1 MIARLA
7 LIGVVA
13 MLLPLEAARGSRS
26 GGGPP
31 SLAVNESR
39 ASAGLAEA
47 ARKSRSGGGPP
58 PRAVNESRA
67 SAFAEAPAD
76 SPKPWRRRSARQA
89 SAPQTPLFRSESE
102 LVTVDVVVADKHGDP
117 VRDLAA
123 SDFTIAEDGR
133 PQTVQFFQPVVTT
146 GEAPR
151 AGQRVEGKYGY
162 STNVG
167 AEARPERSFVIFFDD
182 VHLTHEQG
190 ERARTAVQ
198 RFLEQETEAGDLVS
212 LVAPARGLRWHARLP
227 DGRAELI
234 KVLASLH
241 GSVPPEI
248 AQERISDYEA
258 YRIHVMQDEQ
268 MAERV
273 GRRFSNYHV
282 FGRDQVNP
290 QRDEGPRPERKGG
303 TAGLIEPLV
312 HARAA
317 EAYTRAAAQNRV
329 TLGALTSTIE
339 SMTSVRGRK
348 SIILMSPGFIL
359 DQELVLFRQ
368 VQDAAR
374 RANIAMYLVDARGLE
389 VQSVFGS
396 AQFGSPLDSRD
407 VGAANADAAL
417 EAEGAVSL
425 AESSGGFAV
434 QNNNDLAAGLRRI
447 GRESR
452 VYYLLGYMP
461 ADVRADGK
469 FRRITVRVGRPDV
482 QVRARKGYYA
492 AGAPSRSG
500 DAPAATDA
508 LETALQSPYD
518 LAALPVRAEAYV
530 FGNVNETDTSVLL
543 AAETDL
549 RAFQLKP
556 NAGVLTDVL
565 DLRLLVTDPATG
577 ETKRYERTVEM
588 NLQAHVPRVETSAW
602 YPLSQPFELAPGRYQ
617 ARLAVRDRN
626 SGRVGS
632 VTHDFEVPA
641 RKGMSL
647 STLIVT
653 DTIETPAP
661 GLEGPP
667 KPVLIVRR
675 LLTAGATLYYQ
686 FSVFDAGRTSS
697 GETRVKAGH
706 VVRRADGSVV
716 KELKP
721 TPLLSA
727 SRGMSRFAGVSL
739 AGMPAGDYEL
749 IVNVTDEVRGE
760 TVTVHEPFALAGA
773 QWPF

>member
-1 MIARLA
+1 M
-7 LIGVVA
+7 
-13 MLLPLEAARGSRS
+13 
-26 GGGPP
+26 
-31 SLAVNESR
+31 
-39 ASAGLAEA
+39 
-47 ARKSRSGGGPP
+47 
-58 PRAVNESRA
+58 
-67 SAFAEAPAD
+67 
-76 SPKPWRRRSARQA
+76 ARQA
-89 SAPQTPLFRSESE
+89 QTPPFRSESE

-133 PQTVQFFQPVVTT
+133 PQTVQFFQTVATT
-146 GEAPR
+146 GEAPQSGR
-151 AGQRVEGKYGY
+151 SVERSHGY

-167 AEARPERSFVIFFDD
+167 AQARPERSFVIFFDD
-182 VHLTHEQG
+182 VHLTHDQG
-190 ERARTAVQ
+190 ERAKTAVD

-241 GSVPPEI
+241 GSVPLDV

-282 FGRDQVNP
+282 FGRDQVNT
-290 QRDEGPRPERKGG
+290 QQDQGPRPERKGG

-312 HARAA
+312 QARAA
-317 EAYTRAAAQNRV
+317 EAYTRAASLNRA

-339 SMTSVRGRK
+339 SMAPVRGRK
-348 SIILMSPGFIL
+348 SIILLSPGFIL
-359 DQELVLFRQ
+359 DQELVMFRQ
-368 VQDAAR
+368 VEDAAR
-374 RANIAMYLVDARGLE
+374 RANIALYFVDARGLE
-389 VQSVFGS
+389 VQSAFGS

-407 VGAANADAAL
+407 VGAANADATL

-434 QNNNDLAAGLRRI
+434 QNSNDLAAGLRRI

-461 ADVRADGK
+461 ADIRADGK

-492 AGAPSRSG
+492 GGVPSKAG
-500 DAPAATDA
+500 DARATFDA

-518 LAALPVRAEAYV
+518 LAALPVRAAAYV
-530 FGNVNETDTSVLL
+530 FGNVNATASSVLL
-543 AAETDL
+543 AVETDL
-549 RAFQLKP
+549 RSFQLKE
-556 NAGVLTDVL
+556 NAGALTDVL
-565 DLRLLVTDPATG
+565 DLRVLVTDLAAG
-577 ETKRYERTVEM
+577 ETKRYERAVEM
-588 NLQAHVPRVETSAW
+588 NLQSRVPRLETSAW

-617 ARLAVRDRN
+617 ARVAVRDRN
-626 SGRVGS
+626 SGRLGS
-632 VTHDFEVPA
+632 VTHDFDVPV
-641 RKGMSL
+641 RKGMTL
-647 STLIVT
+647 SSLIVT
-653 DTIETPAP
+653 DTVEMP
-661 GLEGPP
+661 GQGAEGPP
-667 KPVLIVRR
+667 RPVLIVRR

-686 FSVFDAGRTSS
+686 YSVFDAGRTPN

-706 VVRRADGSVV
+706 VVRRADGTIV

-721 TPLLSA
+721 TPLLSVPG
-727 SRGMSRFAGVSL
+727 GMSRFAGISL

-760 TVTVHEPFALAGA
+760 RVAVHEPFALADA

>member
-7 LIGVVA
+7 LVVFLA
-13 MLLPLEAARGSRS
+13 MVLP
-26 GGGPP
+26 
-31 SLAVNESR
+31 
-39 ASAGLAEA
+39 
-47 ARKSRSGGGPP
+47 
-58 PRAVNESRA
+58 
-67 SAFAEAPAD
+67 
-76 SPKPWRRRSARQA
+76 
-89 SAPQTPLFRSESE
+89 PQTPLFRSESE
-102 LVTVDVVVADKHGDP
+102 LVTVDVVVVDKHGEP

-123 SDFTIAEDGR
+123 ADFTIAEDGR
-133 PQTVQFFQPVVTT
+133 PQTVQFFQPVVATA
-146 GEAPR
+146 GAPR
-151 AGQRVEGKYGY
+151 PGQPVERKYGY

-167 AEARPERSFVIFFDD
+167 AQARPERSFVIFFDD

-190 ERARTAVQ
+190 ERARTAIG
-198 RFLEQETEAGDLVS
+198 RFLEQEIDAGDLVS

-227 DGRAELI
+227 GGRAELI
-234 KVLASLH
+234 KALASLR
-241 GSVPPEI
+241 GSVPTEV

-282 FGRDQVNP
+282 AGRDPVNL

-312 HARAA
+312 QARAA
-317 EAYTRAAAQNRV
+317 EAYTRAAARNRV
-329 TLGALTSTIE
+329 TLGALASTIE
-339 SMTSVRGRK
+339 SLALVRGRK

-359 DQELVLFRQ
+359 DQELTLFRQ
-368 VQDAAR
+368 VLDAAR
-374 RANIAMYLVDARGLE
+374 RANIAMYSVDARGLE

-425 AESSGGFAV
+425 AESTGGFAV
-434 QNNNDLAAGLRRI
+434 QNSNDLAAGLRRI
-447 GRESR
+447 GRESQ

-461 ADVRADGK
+461 AEVHADGK
-469 FRRITVRVGRPDV
+469 FRRITVRVARPDV

-492 AGAPSRSG
+492 GGVPSKSP
-500 DAPAATDA
+500 DARETADA

-518 LAALPVRAEAYV
+518 LADLPVRAAAYV
-530 FGNVNETDTSVLL
+530 FGNVNATESSVLL
-543 AAETDL
+543 AGEVDL
-549 RAFQLKP
+549 RAFKLKA

-565 DLRLLVTDPATG
+565 DLRLIVTDPATG
-577 ETKRYERTVEM
+577 ESKRYERTVEM
-588 NLQAHVPRVETSAW
+588 NLQSQVPKAETSAW

-632 VTHDFEVPA
+632 VTHDFDVPV
-641 RKGMSL
+641 RKGMGLSSL
-647 STLIVT
+647 ILT
-653 DTIETPAP
+653 DTIETPAQ
-661 GLEGPP
+661 GSDGPP

-686 FSVFDAGRTSS
+686 FSVFNAGRTSN
-697 GETRVKAGH
+697 GETQIKAGH

-721 TPLLSA
+721 TPLSA
-727 SRGMSRFAGVSL
+727 VSRGLSRFAGISL
-739 AGMPAGDYEL
+739 AGMPAGEYEL
-749 IVNVTDEVRGE
+749 IVNVSDEVTGE
-760 TVTVHEPFALAGA
+760 SVTVREPFALAGA
-773 QWPF
+773 EWPF

>member
-7 LIGVVA
+7 SIVLFG
-13 MLLPLEAARGSRS
+13 MLLGGAVRAARSDDA
-26 GGGPP
+26 PP
-31 SLAVNESR
+31 AK
-39 ASAGLAEA
+39 A
-47 ARKSRSGGGPP
+47 
-58 PRAVNESRA
+58 
-67 SAFAEAPAD
+67 
-76 SPKPWRRRSARQA
+76 Q
-89 SAPQTPLFRSESE
+89 QTPPFRSESE
-102 LVTVDVVVADKHGDP
+102 LVTVDVVVVDKHGDP
-117 VRDLAA
+117 VPDLTAG
-123 SDFTIAEDGR
+123 DFTIAEDGR
-133 PQTVQFFQPVVTT
+133 PQTVQFFQPVVAT
-146 GEAPR
+146 GGAPK
-151 AGQRVEGKYGY
+151 AGPRVERKYGY

-190 ERARTAVQ
+190 ERARTAIE

-227 DGRAELI
+227 DGRKELI
-234 KVLASLH
+234 KVLGSLR
-241 GSVPPEI
+241 GSVQPQVP
-248 AQERISDYEA
+248 QERISDYEA

-273 GRRFSNYHV
+273 GRRFSTYHV
-282 FGRDQVNP
+282 AGRDQVNL

-303 TAGLIEPLV
+303 TAGLLEPLV
-312 HARAA
+312 QARAA
-317 EAYTRAAAQNRV
+317 EAYARAAAQNRV

-339 SMTSVRGRK
+339 SMTTVRGRK

-368 VQDAAR
+368 AQDAAR
-374 RANIAMYLVDARGLE
+374 RANIALYLVDARGLE

-407 VGAANADAAL
+407 VGAADADAAL

-461 ADVRADGK
+461 AEVRADGK
-469 FRRITVRVGRPDV
+469 FRRITVRVGRSDV

-492 AGAPSRSG
+492 GGVPSRTGDAGATADG
-500 DAPAATDA
+500 

-518 LAALPVRAEAYV
+518 LSALPVRAAAYV
-530 FGNVNETDTSVLL
+530 FGNVNETDYSVLL
-543 AAETDL
+543 AGETDL
-549 RAFQLKP
+549 RAFELKP
-556 NAGVLTDVL
+556 NAGALTDVL
-565 DLRLLVTDPATG
+565 DLRLLVTDPTTG
-577 ETKRYERTVEM
+577 ETERYERTVEM
-588 NLQAHVPRVETSAW
+588 NLQTHVPKVETSAW
-602 YPLSQPFELAPGRYQ
+602 YPLSQTFELAPGRYQ

-626 SGRVGS
+626 SGRVGA
-632 VTHDFEVPA
+632 VTHDFEVPV

-647 STLIVT
+647 SSLIVT

-661 GLEGPP
+661 GSEGPP
-667 KPVLIVRR
+667 RPVLIVRR

-686 FSVFDAGRTSS
+686 FSVFDTGRTST
-697 GETRVKAGH
+697 GETRVSAGH
-706 VVRRADGSVV
+706 VVRRADGTIV

-721 TPLLSA
+721 TPLASA

-739 AGMPAGDYEL
+739 AGMPAGEYEL
-749 IVNVTDEVRGE
+749 IVHVTDEVRGE
-760 TVTVHEPFALAGA
+760 TVTVHEAFALAGP

>member
-1 MIARLA
+1 MMPRLA
-7 LIGVVA
+7 LVVLSLFG
-13 MLLPLEAARGSRS
+13 MLLAEATRGSRIE
-26 GGGPP
+26 G
-31 SLAVNESR
+31 AQDK
-39 ASAGLAEA
+39 A
-47 ARKSRSGGGPP
+47 
-58 PRAVNESRA
+58 
-67 SAFAEAPAD
+67 
-76 SPKPWRRRSARQA
+76 Q
-89 SAPQTPLFRSESE
+89 QTPLFRSESE
-102 LVTVDVVVADKHGDP
+102 LVTVDVVVVDKHGDP

-123 SDFTIAEDGR
+123 ADFTIAEEGR
-133 PQTVQFFQPVVTT
+133 PQTVRFFQTVATT
-146 GEAPR
+146 GEAPQTGR
-151 AGQRVEGKYGY
+151 SIERSYGY

-167 AEARPERSFVIFFDD
+167 AQARPERSFVIFFDD

-190 ERARTAVQ
+190 ERAKTAVDW
-198 RFLEQETEAGDLVS
+198 FLEQETEAGDLVS

-241 GSVPPEI
+241 GSVPPDV

-282 FGRDQVNP
+282 FGRDQVNS
-290 QRDEGPRPERKGG
+290 QQDQGPRPEKKGG

-312 HARAA
+312 QARAA
-317 EAYTRAAAQNRV
+317 EAYTRAAAQNRA

-339 SMTSVRGRK
+339 SMAPVRGRK
-348 SIILMSPGFIL
+348 SIILVSPGFIL

-368 VQDAAR
+368 VEDAAR
-374 RANIAMYLVDARGLE
+374 RANIAMYFVDARGLE

-434 QNNNDLAAGLRRI
+434 QNSNDLAAGLRRI

-461 ADVRADGK
+461 ADIRADGK

-492 AGAPSRSG
+492 GGVPSKSG
-500 DAPAATDA
+500 DARATTDA

-518 LAALPVRAEAYV
+518 LAALPVRAAAYV
-530 FGNVNETDTSVLL
+530 FGNVNARASSVLL
-543 AAETDL
+543 AVETDL
-549 RAFQLKP
+549 RAFQLKE
-556 NAGVLTDVL
+556 NAEVLTDVL
-565 DLRLLVTDPATG
+565 DLRLLVTDLAAG

-588 NLQAHVPRVETSAW
+588 NLQSRVPRLETSAW

-617 ARLAVRDRN
+617 ARVAIRDRN
-626 SGRVGS
+626 SGRLGS
-632 VTHDFEVPA
+632 VTHDFDVPV
-641 RKGMSL
+641 RKGMTL
-647 STLIVT
+647 SSLIVT
-653 DTIETPAP
+653 DTVEMPAQ
-661 GLEGPP
+661 GSEGPP
-667 KPVLIVRR
+667 RPVLIVRR

-686 FSVFDAGRTSS
+686 YSVFDAGRTPN

-706 VVRRADGSVV
+706 IVRRADGSIVR
-716 KELKP
+716 ELKP
-721 TPLLSA
+721 TPLAPVSG
-727 SRGMSRFAGVSL
+727 GMSRFAGISL
-739 AGMPAGDYEL
+739 AGMPAGEYEL

-760 TVTVHEPFALAGA
+760 TVTVHEPFALADA